1 MTRRE
6 RRRTFGFMTDHLA
19 PRGGDAAPSPEPS
32 APLRVLV
39 AGGGTAALETVLA
52 LRALAAD
59 RVATTVLAPAG
70 DYVDRPSTV
79 REPFSGAPALRHDLG
94 GLLRDAGAAHV
105 TDGLAWVDAA
115 ERIAHTTTG
124 KALAYDELVIAV
136 GARMH
141 SSYPAATTLDDRSLG
156 HVLHGLVQDV
166 ELGHVRRVAFVVP
179 DGASWPLPLYELALQ
194 TAERA
199 YDSSTAV
206 TIFLVTPEASP
217 LAVFGPEASAAVAA
231 RLTEA
236 GVAVRTGARAQV
248 PSGQRVVVGDRH
260 ETLDVDRVITLPV
273 LVGPG
278 IRGLPLATHGFLPV
292 DPFGNVRGAAHV
304 HAAGDATDF
313 AVKHGGIAAQQA
325 DAVAAV
331 IARAAGADVTPR
343 PVRAELRG
351 LLLTGR
357 DPVLVGGRVGREHG
371 FASTAEDAG
380 AWNQT
385 TKIAAHHLAAF
396 LEGRS

>member
-1 MTRRE
+1 
-6 RRRTFGFMTDHLA
+6 MTDHTA
-19 PRGGDAAPSPEPS
+19 PRADVAAPSPAPS

-39 AGGGTAALETVLA
+39 AGGGTAALEAALA
-52 LRALAAD
+52 LRALAGD
-59 RVATTVLAPAG
+59 RVTTTVLAPAG

-79 REPFSGAPALRHDLG
+79 REPFAGAPAARHDLG
-94 GLLRDAGAAHV
+94 GLLRDAGATHV
-105 TDGLAWVDAA
+105 TDSLAWVDTG
-115 ERIAHTTTG
+115 ERVAHTTG
-124 KALAYDELVIAV
+124 GAALPYDELVIAV

-141 SSYPAATTLDDRSLG
+141 PSYPAATTLDDRSLG
-156 HVLHGLVQDV
+156 TVLGGLVQDV
-166 ELGHVRRVAFVVP
+166 ETGHVRRIAFVVP

-199 YDSSTAV
+199 YDSCTDV
-206 TIFLVTPEASP
+206 RITFITPERAP

-231 RLTEA
+231 RLQEA
-236 GVAVRTGARAQV
+236 GIAVRTGAVAQV
-248 PSGQRVVVGDRH
+248 PSGQRVLVAERH
-260 ETLDVDRVITLPV
+260 EAFDVDRVVTLPV

-278 IRGLPLATHGFLPV
+278 IRGLPLTTHGFLPV
-292 DPFGNVRGAAHV
+292 DPLGAVRGTEHV

-325 DAVAAV
+325 DVVATV

-357 DPVLVGGRVGREHG
+357 TPVLVGGRVGREQG
-371 FASTAEDAG
+371 FASSAEG
-380 AWNQT
+380 PEAWAQE
-385 TKIAAHHLAAF
+385 TKIASRHLAAF
-396 LEGRS
+396 LEGRR